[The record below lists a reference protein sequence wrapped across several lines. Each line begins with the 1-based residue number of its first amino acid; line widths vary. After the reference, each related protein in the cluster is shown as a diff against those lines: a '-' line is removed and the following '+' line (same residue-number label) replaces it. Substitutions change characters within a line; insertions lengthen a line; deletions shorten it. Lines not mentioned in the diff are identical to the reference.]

1 MLVIRTIRPQETV
14 VDEEVIPHVM
24 KVLMGHSKQ
33 LQRIEGLMVDLF
45 SLQNSLL
52 ETLKRD
58 EKKSTEAE
66 AQANAE

>member
-1 MLVIRTIRPQETV
+1 
-14 VDEEVIPHVM
+14 M
-24 KVLMGHSKQ
+24 KVRMELSKQ

-58 EKKSTEAE
+58 ENAAFQADAE
-66 AQANAE
+66 

>member
-33 LQRIEGLMVDLF
+33 LKHVEGLMAEIF

-58 EKKSTEAE
+58 EKTATE
-66 AQANAE
+66 AQADAE

>member
-1 MLVIRTIRPQETV
+1 MLEAV

-24 KVLMGHSKQ
+24 KVLAGHSKQ

-45 SLQNSLL
+45 SLQSSLL

-58 EKKSTEAE
+58 EKTASQADAE
-66 AQANAE
+66 

>member
-1 MLVIRTIRPQETV
+1 VLVIQTIRPQETV

-33 LQRIEGLMVDLF
+33 LKHVEGLMVERF

-52 ETLKRD
+52 ETLKSD
-58 EKKSTEAE
+58 EKTASQADAE
-66 AQANAE
+66 